1 VISKKI
7 KYFLELIQKEKIQK
21 KLKTIN
27 LFLSAISFFFIGRF
41 ILNIKNEKSFEFL
54 FKIDET
60 VLLIIVYFLSA
71 YLWVKLMEA
80 NYQGNKWDYFFNWSY
95 SKLGRY
101 IPSGL
106 MLISVRINQKIPK
119 EKSPNKI
126 FFGLLEEQFLAP
138 FVSIPAAIIAILFG
152 KDLGRLVLYVVFQII
167 LFYLFRFYYLRLRSN
182 EPSLI
187 DYPSIYLLNLI
198 VNLLFFI
205 QVALNLNFQDP
216 YLVGIYYALS
226 SSLGLLFIGVPAGIG
241 IREGIFLL
249 ISSRLGVDIELVNL
263 IIKIRGLS
271 ILLDIVFGTLGLLR
285 VYYKNEE
292 V

>member
-1 VISKKI
+1 MISKKI

-152 KDLGRLVLYVVFQII
+152 KDVGRLVLYVVFQII

>member
-1 VISKKI
+1 
-7 KYFLELIQKEKIQK
+7 
-21 KLKTIN
+21 
-27 LFLSAISFFFIGRF
+27 
-41 ILNIKNEKSFEFL
+41 
-54 FKIDET
+54 
-60 VLLIIVYFLSA
+60 
-71 YLWVKLMEA
+71 M
-80 NYQGNKWDYFFNWSY
+80 
-95 SKLGRY
+95 
-101 IPSGL
+101 
-106 MLISVRINQKIPK
+106 
-119 EKSPNKI
+119 
-126 FFGLLEEQFLAP
+126 
-138 FVSIPAAIIAILFG
+138 
-152 KDLGRLVLYVVFQII
+152 
-167 LFYLFRFYYLRLRSN
+167 
-182 EPSLI
+182 
-187 DYPSIYLLNLI
+187 LNLI

>member
-152 KDLGRLVLYVVFQII
+152 KDVGRLVLYVVFQII

>member
-1 VISKKI
+1 MISKKI